1 MKLNF
6 GHQATKVKQLAD
18 SLAGMIEAGELRTG
32 ELLPSINMLSKQH
45 AVSRDTVFKAFMD
58 LKERDMIDST
68 PGKGYY
74 VTGRLKNILLV
85 LDEYSPFK
93 DVLYNSFTQNLKGR
107 YKVDLLFHQY
117 NERLFN
123 TIIRESAG
131 RYNRYLITNIKY
143 NELNPIIR
151 KIDRNKVLLL
161 DLGEFDKENYFYIC
175 QDFQEEFYKSLIQ
188 IQEKVSNYKEFL
200 LYSPEGCRHPESSIE
215 WFERFSEEHHLSASI
230 ISEERKLNV
239 QQGQVYI
246 AFRQQDVV
254 TIIKETREKRLTCGK
269 EFGLIAYNDTPL
281 YEIIDQGITALSID
295 WTEMGKMAADFV
307 LNSQPVQITLPLRP
321 IIRNSI

>member
-18 SLAGMIEAGELRTG
+18 SLAGMIEAGELKTG
-32 ELLPSINMLSKQH
+32 ELLPSINVLSKQH
-45 AVSRDTVFKAFMD
+45 TVSRDTVFKAFMD
-58 LKERDMIDST
+58 LKERGMIDST

-107 YKVDLLFHQY
+107 YKVDLLFHQH

-151 KIDRNKVLLL
+151 KIDRSKLLLL
-161 DLGEFDKENYFYIC
+161 DLGDFDKENYSYIC
-175 QDFQEEFYKSLIQ
+175 QDFQEEFYKSLIR
-188 IQEKVSNYKEFL
+188 IKEKISHYKEFL
-200 LYSPEGCRHPESSIE
+200 FYTPEECRHPESSIE
-215 WFERFSEEHHLSASI
+215 WFERFCTENDLSASI
-230 ISEERKLNV
+230 IRERKELNV
-239 QQGQVYI
+239 QPGQAYI

-254 TIIKETREKRLTCGK
+254 TIIKEAREKGLTCGK

-295 WTEMGKMAADFV
+295 WVQMGKMAAEFV